1 MIKSKNGKERN
12 LGVEGFRFLLIL
24 YVVLFHYTYRFG
36 EIFGSSDS
44 IGIFKSGGIVGN
56 CLFYV
61 ISGFF
66 LNRYLMRKNGTL
78 RDCVIYVINKYWR
91 LWPIYAVTVV
101 IVYLVSI
108 PFPLPNK
115 TVDLNT
121 AIVNFFFIYHPKF
134 DYVDGAHWFIADLL
148 LFQLLFGISI
158 LLRDNIKSHF
168 IKLTAIYPLSVFLLN
183 YFDVVQFSDYY
194 YNLACPYFLSFYL
207 GMVICDYINN
217 EKNIFNYVWLLLT
230 VLFWIITTKTVV
242 SFIFLLFFLFLLYD
256 KRFIANKFLGNR
268 IFVYL
273 GGISYSWYLIHQNIG
288 YTIIYYLEKVIP
300 YNLLVLVAVISTIFM
315 AAALNALTI
324 YFPKKIV

>member
-1 MIKSKNGKERN
+1 
-12 LGVEGFRFLLIL
+12 
-24 YVVLFHYTYRFG
+24 
-36 EIFGSSDS
+36 
-44 IGIFKSGGIVGN
+44 
-56 CLFYV
+56 
-61 ISGFF
+61 
-66 LNRYLMRKNGTL
+66 MRKNGTL

-134 DYVDGAHWFIADLL
+134 DYVDGAHWFIADLF

-256 KRFIANKFLGNR
+256 KRFISNKFLGNR